1 MAKVNNNTEYTSK
14 SIDVLEGLEAV
25 RVRPGMYIGDTS
37 SKGLHHIIWEIVD
50 NSIDEVAN
58 GYGNTID
65 IIIHKDESVTVS
77 DNGRGIPV
85 DIHEKLNVPAVELVF
100 TKLHSGAKFGG
111 DSSYNYS
118 GGLHGVG
125 SAVTN
130 ALSRWLNVTVYR
142 DDQAHTMQ
150 FHSPEVQGKVRSG
163 IKKKNLTVAECRKD
177 KRGTKVDFLPDDRVF
192 GKNRLI
198 YDIINKRIRELAF
211 LNNSLIIS
219 LTDEREDGDV
229 LEARSVKYHFDGG
242 LVDFVLYQNESKKAV
257 YETPIHFEGMQ
268 DKLGV
273 KIALQHTDGNESLSS
288 FVNNI
293 PTTEGGIHEASLKLG
308 LTRAMTDFAKTNGML
323 KDKDNTLIG
332 DDFRDGLTVVMLVN
346 MIDPEFEGQTK
357 SKLSN
362 AWIKKP
368 LEELI
373 YNGLLDS
380 MKKLPKQV
388 LVDIYSKAL
397 LARKER
403 ERLQNSKD
411 VNKQLR
417 EISSNKLIGKLSPC
431 LGKNASKNEIFIVE
445 GDSAGGSAKSGRD
458 RNTQAILPL
467 KGKPLN
473 VEKAKLD
480 RALDN
485 EEIRTIISAL
495 GTGVHKNFNIDNL
508 KYDKVIILADADQD
522 GAHIRAI
529 LLTFF
534 YRYMRE
540 LITEGH
546 VYIGMP
552 PLYKVENKGEIHYV
566 YDDVKLQEL
575 LDSLNGKKVL
585 QRYKGLGEM
594 NPEQLWETT
603 LNPEKRALIKVMVD
617 DIADADKLITTLM
630 GDNANAR
637 KEYINKHANFNKAD
651 NFDEIGG

>member
-1 MAKVNNNTEYTSK
+1 MAGVKSSEYTSK

-37 SKGLHHIIWEIVD
+37 AKGLHHILWEIVD

-58 GYGNTID
+58 GHGNKID
-65 IIIHKDESVTVS
+65 IVIHSDDSVSVT

-85 DIHEKLNVPAVELVF
+85 DIHEKLKVPAVELVF

-111 DSSYNYS
+111 DESYNYS

-130 ALSRWLNVTVYR
+130 ALSRWLDVTVYR
-142 DDQAHTMQ
+142 GGHSHTMK
-150 FHSPEVQGKVRSG
+150 FHSPEVAGKVRSG
-163 IKKKNLTVAECRKD
+163 IKKSNLTVIDCAKN
-177 KRGTKVDFLPDDRVF
+177 KRGTKVDFMPDDRVF
-192 GKNRLI
+192 GRNRLSF
-198 YDIINKRIRELAF
+198 DTINKRIRELAF
-211 LNNSLIIS
+211 LNNTLTIS
-219 LTDEREDGDV
+219 LTDERMDMDLFG
-229 LEARSVKYHFDGG
+229 VKTASYNFKGG
-242 LVDFVLYQNESKKAV
+242 LVDFVLYQNDSKKSV
-257 YETPIHFEGMQ
+257 YEEPIYFEGKI
-268 DKLGV
+268 DKLAV
-273 KIALQHTDGNESLSS
+273 KIAMQHTDSSESISS

-293 PTTEGGIHEASLKLG
+293 PTSDGGVHEMSMKLG
-308 LTRAMTDFAKTNGML
+308 ISRAMNDFAKANGLL
-323 KDKDNTLIG
+323 KEKDVLTG
-332 DDFRDGLTVVMLVN
+332 DDFRDGLTVVMLLN

-357 SKLSN
+357 AKLSN

-368 LEELI
+368 VEEMVYNGMSDSLKKLSKPVLVSI
-373 YNGLLDS
+373 YN
-380 MKKLPKQV
+380 
-388 LVDIYSKAL
+388 KAL
-397 LARKER
+397 LAKKER

-417 EISSNKLIGKLSPC
+417 EISNNKLIGKLSPC
-431 LGKNASKNEIFIVE
+431 IGKNASRNEIFIVE

-458 RNTQAILPL
+458 RNFQAILPL

-495 GTGVHKNFNIDNL
+495 GTGVHKKFNIDSL
-508 KYDKVIILADADQD
+508 KYNKVIILADADQD

-552 PLYKVENKGEIHYV
+552 PLYKVENKGKIHYV
-566 YDDVKLQEL
+566 YDDIKLEEL
-575 LDSLNGKKVL
+575 LEDMSGKKTL

-603 LNPEKRALIKVMVD
+603 LNPENRALVKVVVGD
-617 DIADADKLITTLM
+617 NVDADKLITTLM

-637 KEYINKHANFNKAD
+637 KEYINTYANFNKTD

>member
-1 MAKVNNNTEYTSK
+1 MAGVKKSEYTSK

-37 SKGLHHIIWEIVD
+37 LKGLHHILWEIVD
-50 NSIDEVAN
+50 NSIDEIAN
-58 GYGNTID
+58 GHGNKID
-65 IIIHKDESVTVS
+65 IVIHKDDSVSVT

-85 DIHEKLNVPAVELVF
+85 DIHEKLKVPAVELVF
-100 TKLHSGAKFGG
+100 TRLHSGAKFGG
-111 DSSYNYS
+111 DESYNYS

-130 ALSRWLNVTVYR
+130 ALSRWLNVTVFR
-142 DDQAHTMQ
+142 GGQSHTMK
-150 FHSPEVQGKVRSG
+150 FHSPEVNGKVRSG
-163 IKKKNLTVAECRKD
+163 IKKENLKVISCAKSL
-177 KRGTKVDFLPDDRVF
+177 RGTKVDFMPDDRVF
-192 GKNRLI
+192 GRNRLQF
-198 YDIINKRIRELAF
+198 DIINKRVRELAF
-211 LNNSLIIS
+211 LNNNLTIS
-219 LTDEREDGDV
+219 LTDEREDMDLFG
-229 LEARSVKYHFDGG
+229 VKSATYAFKGG
-242 LVDFVLYQNESKKAV
+242 LVDFVVYQNDSKKCV
-257 YETPIHFEGMQ
+257 YDEPIFFDGRQE
-268 DKLGV
+268 KLAV
-273 KIALQHTDGNESLSS
+273 KIAMQHTDGNESLSS

-293 PTTEGGIHEASLKLG
+293 PTTEGGVHEASLKAG
-308 LTRAMTDFAKTNGML
+308 ITRAMNDFAKLNGFVKE
-323 KDKDNTLIG
+323 KDVIIG
-332 DDFRDGLTVVMLVN
+332 DDYRDGLTVVMLLN

-357 SKLSN
+357 AKLSN
-362 AWIKKP
+362 SWIKKP
-368 LEELI
+368 LEEMV
-373 YNGLLDS
+373 YNGLSDS
-380 MKKLPKQV
+380 LKKLSKPV
-388 LVDIYSKAL
+388 LTSIYSKAL
-397 LARKER
+397 QAKKER
-403 ERLQNSKD
+403 ERLQDSKD

-417 EISSNKLIGKLSPC
+417 EISNNKLIGKLSPC
-431 LGKNASKNEIFIVE
+431 IGKNVNKNEIFIVE

-458 RNTQAILPL
+458 RNFQAILPL

-495 GTGVHKNFNIDNL
+495 GTGVHKKFNIDNL
-508 KYDKVIILADADQD
+508 KYNKVIILADADQD

-552 PLYKVENKGEIHYV
+552 PLYKVENKGKVEYV
-566 YDDVKLQEL
+566 YDDIKLEEL
-575 LDSLNGKKVL
+575 LAGMNGKKTL

-603 LNPEKRALIKVMVD
+603 LNPEHRALIKVVVGD
-617 DIADADKLITTLM
+617 NADADKLITTLM

-637 KEYINKHANFNKAD
+637 KEYINTYANFNKTD
-651 NFDEIGG
+651 SFDEIGG

>member
-1 MAKVNNNTEYTSK
+1 MAVVDKNTEYTSK

-37 SKGLHHIIWEIVD
+37 SKGLHHILWEIVD

-58 GYGNTID
+58 GHGDSID
-65 IIIHKDESVTVS
+65 IIIHKDESVSVT

-85 DIHEKLNVPAVELVF
+85 DIHAKLKVPAVELVF

-111 DSSYNYS
+111 DDSYNYS

-130 ALSRWLNVTVYR
+130 ALSRWLNVTVFR
-142 DDQAHTMQ
+142 DNQSHSMQ
-150 FHSPEVQGKVRSG
+150 FHSPEVNGKVRSG
-163 IKKKNLTVAECRKD
+163 IKKKNLVVADCAKS

-192 GKNRLI
+192 GKNRLMF
-198 YDIINKRIRELAF
+198 DVINKRCRELAF
-211 LNNSLIIS
+211 LNSSLNIS
-219 LTDEREDGDV
+219 LTDEREVDE
-229 LEARSVKYHFDGG
+229 LQCARTVKYHFEGG
-242 LVDFVLYQNESKKAV
+242 LVDFVLYQNDSKKCV
-257 YETPIHFEGMQ
+257 YDEPIYFEGKQ
-268 DKLGV
+268 DKLAV
-273 KIALQHTDGNESLSS
+273 KIAMQHTDGSESLSS

-293 PTTEGGIHEASLKLG
+293 PTTEGGIHETSLK
-308 LTRAMTDFAKTNGML
+308 TAITKAMNDYAKQNNIV
-323 KDKDNTLIG
+323 KEKDNALIG
-332 DDFRDGLTVVMLVN
+332 EDFRDGLTVVLLLN
-346 MIDPEFEGQTK
+346 MNDPEFEGQTK
-357 SKLSN
+357 AKLSN
-362 AWIKKP
+362 AWVKKP
-368 LEELI
+368 LEDI
-373 YNGLLDS
+373 ISNGLSDS
-380 MKKLPKQV
+380 IKKLPKGV
-388 LVDIYSKAL
+388 IADIFAKAL
-397 LARKER
+397 QARRER

-431 LGKNASKNEIFIVE
+431 IGKNAKRNEIFIVE

-458 RNTQAILPL
+458 RNFQAILPL
-467 KGKPLN
+467 RGKPLN

-495 GTGVHKNFNIDNL
+495 GTGVRQNFNIANL

-534 YRYMRE
+534 YRYMRS

-552 PLYKVENKGEIHYV
+552 PLYKVETKGKIEYV
-566 YDDVKLQEL
+566 YDDIQLEEL
-575 LDSLNGKKVL
+575 LESINGKKTL

-594 NPEQLWETT
+594 NPEQLWDTT
-603 LNPEKRALIKVMVD
+603 LNPENRALIKVVVD
-617 DIADADKLITTLM
+617 DIADADRLITTLM
-630 GDNANAR
+630 GDNAAAR
-637 KEYINKHANFNKAD
+637 KEYINKYANFNKLD

>member
-1 MAKVNNNTEYTSK
+1 MAGVKSSEYTSK

-37 SKGLHHIIWEIVD
+37 AKGLHHILWEIVD

-58 GYGNTID
+58 GHGNKID
-65 IIIHKDESVTVS
+65 IVIHSDDSVSVT

-85 DIHEKLNVPAVELVF
+85 DIHEKLKVPAVELVF

-111 DSSYNYS
+111 DESYNYS

-130 ALSRWLNVTVYR
+130 ALSRWLDVTVYR
-142 DDQAHTMQ
+142 GGHSHTMK
-150 FHSPEVQGKVRSG
+150 FHSPEVAGKVRSG
-163 IKKKNLTVAECRKD
+163 IKKSNLTVIDCAKN
-177 KRGTKVDFLPDDRVF
+177 KRGTKVDFMPDDRVF
-192 GKNRLI
+192 GRNRLSF
-198 YDIINKRIRELAF
+198 DTINKRIRELAF
-211 LNNSLIIS
+211 LNNTLTIS
-219 LTDEREDGDV
+219 LTDERMDMDLFG
-229 LEARSVKYHFDGG
+229 VKTASYNFKGG
-242 LVDFVLYQNESKKAV
+242 LVDFVLYQNDSKKSV
-257 YETPIHFEGMQ
+257 YEEPIYFEGKI
-268 DKLGV
+268 DKLAV
-273 KIALQHTDGNESLSS
+273 KIAMQHTDSSESISS

-293 PTTEGGIHEASLKLG
+293 PTSEGGVHEMSMKLG
-308 LTRAMTDFAKTNGML
+308 ISRAMNDFAKANGLL
-323 KDKDNTLIG
+323 KEKDVLTG
-332 DDFRDGLTVVMLVN
+332 DDFRDGLTVVMLLN

-357 SKLSN
+357 AKLSN

-368 LEELI
+368 VEEMVYNGMSDSLKKLSKPVLVSI
-373 YNGLLDS
+373 YN
-380 MKKLPKQV
+380 
-388 LVDIYSKAL
+388 KAL
-397 LARKER
+397 LAKKER
-403 ERLQNSKD
+403 ERLQDSKD

-417 EISSNKLIGKLSPC
+417 EISNNKLIGKLSPC
-431 LGKNASKNEIFIVE
+431 IGKNASRNEIFIVE

-458 RNTQAILPL
+458 RNFQAILPL

-495 GTGVHKNFNIDNL
+495 GTGVHKKFNIDSL
-508 KYDKVIILADADQD
+508 KYNKVIILADADQD

-552 PLYKVENKGEIHYV
+552 PLYKVENKGKIHYV
-566 YDDVKLQEL
+566 YDDIKLEEL
-575 LDSLNGKKVL
+575 LEDMSGKKTL

-603 LNPEKRALIKVMVD
+603 LNPENRALVKVVVGD
-617 DIADADKLITTLM
+617 NVDADKLITTLM

-637 KEYINKHANFNKAD
+637 KEYINTYANFNKTD